1 LSGWMSPPGPL
12 DMARPSLCGAAQ
24 AAFAGLAGAIG
35 ASRDEPISEAALSLD
50 QAAAIARA
58 WSLVHGFT
66 TLLLD
71 GRLSDILRRL
81 PKGTDAETLLDAM
94 LKSTIGRPPGP

>member
-12 DMARPSLCGAAQ
+12 DMARPSLCGAAE

-58 WSLVHGFT
+58 WSLGHGFT

-71 GRLSDILRRL
+71 GRLTQILRRV
-81 PKGTDAETLLDAM
+81 PEATGAEPLLGAM
-94 LKSTIGRPPGP
+94 LGLAVGRPPVA